1 MKAEGLTPLQILQN
15 PQRLMVPLFQRPYVW
30 SREAQWEPLWDDI
43 TRIAESL
50 AADFSSPP
58 RPHFLGAVVLQQ
70 KHSAINSLPHRIII
84 DGQQRLTTLQILID
98 AAQAQM
104 DQMQFGGPAG
114 RLRDLI
120 ENDSRYRQH
129 DDEAFKLWPTNK
141 DRDAYREV
149 MGASPPIDYA
159 ALTHKSERI
168 ALAHKFFAESVREFL
183 ESGDEHTRSDRADAL
198 DITLRQLLKIV
209 VIDLDADED
218 AQEIFE
224 TLNSRGVKLS
234 SADLIK
240 NFIFQRLEDDG
251 ADSEAAYD
259 KYWKLFESSFWETEI
274 NAGRL
279 IQPRTAVFLNHFL
292 ISRTGE
298 VITAEQVFL
307 RFKTYAENESGITI
321 LELLK
326 QIHDVAVVYQTHSV
340 AAQSQ
345 NNDLGPVDLFF
356 YRAQVMEVE
365 VVKSLVVYLLD
376 PSLPKLSLD
385 AIVSSLTHI
394 ESWLVRRSLLR
405 MNAKAMNRLV
415 AQLLSDLQKNDR
427 NSSSDVIRDFLTS
440 QAGASS
446 YWPDDEQIRE
456 TLKTLRFYSVLP
468 VKRIRMILEAL
479 EDHKRG
485 IGRATTGT
493 AEQRCPRGTLT
504 IEHVM
509 PQKWQSHWPLQDGET
524 EESRR
529 RTVQLLGNLT
539 LLTSKLNAKVSNGP
553 WFPNGDVSGKAA
565 ALLGQSSLLLNS
577 QFGQLGDHGWT
588 DKAVVGRTA
597 LLIDEILQIWP
608 TPPGHRIVDE
618 ATETQATYVSVS
630 DLIAAGLLESGDLL
644 TPTWSSHAHRQLI
657 VRSDGTL
664 ELDTGEVFDSLSGAG
679 KRVRNARAVAG
690 WGFWKLASSGRSLK
704 EIRDDYRARF
714 NVVLAEENDEESDD
728 GGEEASDEQPES
740 QP

>member
-30 SREAQWEPLWDDI
+30 SREAQWEPLWEDI
-43 TRIAESL
+43 VRIADSL
-50 AADFSSPP
+50 SADFSNPP

-104 DQMQFGGPAG
+104 EQMQFGGPAG

-120 ENDSRYRQH
+120 ENDSRYRRH

-141 DRDAYREV
+141 DRGPYKEV
-149 MGASPPIDYA
+149 MGATPPIDYA
-159 ALTHKSERI
+159 TLSHKSERI
-168 ALAHKFFAESVREFL
+168 VLAHKFFSERVREFL
-183 ESGDEHTRSDRADAL
+183 ESGEEQTKSDRADAL

-251 ADSEAAYD
+251 ADSEAAYEQ
-259 KYWKLFESSFWETEI
+259 YWKLFESSFWETEI

-307 RFKTYAENESGITI
+307 RFKTYAEAESGVSI
-321 LELLK
+321 LQLLK
-326 QIHDVAVVYQTHSV
+326 QIHEVAVLYQEHSV
-340 AAQSQ
+340 AAQSP
-345 NNDLGPVDLFF
+345 NNELGPVDLFF

-376 PSLPKLSLD
+376 PSLPKLPVD
-385 AIVSSLTHI
+385 VVVASLTHI

-415 AQLLSDLQKNDR
+415 AQLLSDLRKNNR
-427 NSSSDVIRDFLTS
+427 NISSDVIRDFLSS

-456 TLKTLRFYSVLP
+456 SLQTLRFYSVLP

-485 IGRATTGT
+485 IGRTTTGT

-509 PQKWQSHWPLQDGET
+509 PQKWQTHWPLRDGET

-539 LLTSKLNAKVSNGP
+539 LLTSKLNARVSNGP
-553 WFPNGDVSGKAA
+553 WFPAGDVPGKAA

-577 QFGQLGDHGWT
+577 QFGLLGDDGWT
-588 DKAVVGRTA
+588 DGAIADRTA
-597 LLIDEILQIWP
+597 QLIDAILRIWP
-608 TPPGHRIVDE
+608 TPPGHRISDE
-618 ATETQATYVSVS
+618 NTETQATYVAVS
-630 DLIAAGLLESGDLL
+630 DLLSAGFLESGDILA
-644 TPTWSSHAHRQLI
+644 PTWTSHAHRRLT
-657 VRSDGTL
+657 VRSNGTL

-679 KRVRNARAVAG
+679 RRVRNARAVAG
-690 WGFWKLASSGRSLK
+690 WDFWKLASSGRSLK

-714 NVVLAEENDEESDD
+714 DVVLEVENDDESED
-728 GGEEASDEQPES
+728 GGEETSEDQPE
-740 QP
+740 